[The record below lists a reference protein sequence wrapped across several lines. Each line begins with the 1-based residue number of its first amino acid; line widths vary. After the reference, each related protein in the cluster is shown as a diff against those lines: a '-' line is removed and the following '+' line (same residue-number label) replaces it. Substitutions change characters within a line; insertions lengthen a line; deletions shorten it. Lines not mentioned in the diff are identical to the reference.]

1 MKFKSKSQNR
11 RINRLLF
18 ALSLVAIFSALS
30 GCETLDNYKKRRE
43 KIDLEK
49 ANASEELFKLP
60 PEYNADKS
68 YMKQSLTDEKNVKDD
83 LIQPLDHLDPIVKNK
98 VQKLNSDLNHRVI
111 KDNNISTVS
120 KAKNPFYMSL
130 ITKGDPL
137 KKIAIR
143 FNAATIA
150 DIIPVFAKELNFS
163 YIIDPAV
170 QGAVT
175 MSLDDELK
183 ESELWQMFEQI
194 LSSAGAYCTLED
206 NIVHIKPVT
215 SMPSERLMMNGA
227 GQHAN
232 VETQIFPIKNASS
245 RDILE
250 QILPFMTK
258 GASAI
263 ELARQNAIV
272 IVETP
277 KNMAKI
283 RELINILDRK
293 NKAGWSQVVIQCYN
307 MNASQIRNELFE
319 IMPVLG
325 FPVNIGELTNDPG
338 AIHLISVDRLQVVVA
353 SAANKEAL
361 TELKRWVTLL
371 DRADVGEQERVYIYN
386 VVNNSAQDLA
396 SVLGVVFD
404 AQGNML
410 EINKDSQNKSTKNL
424 PTAKGKNSKAK
435 TLENGTKNAPE
446 ANGANIF
453 EQEVK
458 VFADAVHNRLV
469 VRTTP
474 RTYAM
479 VKAILQRLDTV
490 PSQVL
495 LQVLVLEV
503 VLDKNTELG
512 LELGGK
518 AGGSVWN
525 INWDNLNPTP
535 TNPQTNGGTFQYDG
549 DDFMANLRAVAGK
562 NNLRVISSPQLVVKN
577 NNTAK
582 IKVGQQVPLIQ
593 STLSQINNPDSFNRT
608 YNYEDT
614 GIIFEVTP
622 EINKGDLIS
631 LEMSQTVSTA
641 KKNTL
646 TADSQAL
653 LIQERVIE
661 TSLSLRDGRT
671 LIVGGLIQENNE
683 ETLSSLPWIADVP
696 FLNWI
701 FGYNSATNSRTE
713 MLVLITAKIVKED
726 SKLEDLVKKYQ
737 DSVELIRNFE
747 KNNKLRAKKIRQRQ
761 IEDRERKV
769 WWE

>member
-1 MKFKSKSQNR
+1 MNFKSKSQNR
-11 RINRLLF
+11 RINKLLF
-18 ALSLVAIFSALS
+18 ACSLVAVFGALS
-30 GCETLDNYKKRRE
+30 GCETLEKYKKHRE
-43 KIDLEK
+43 EVELEK
-49 ANASEELFKLP
+49 ANASSELFKLP
-60 PEYNADKS
+60 PEYNANKS
-68 YMKQSLTDEKNVKDD
+68 YMKQSMTDDKDVSND
-83 LIQPLDHLDPIVKNK
+83 LIRPLNHLDPKVKNK
-98 VQKLNSDLNHRVI
+98 VQKINDELNGKILRDKNI
-111 KDNNISTVS
+111 KTVS
-120 KAKNPFYMSL
+120 AAKKPFYMSL
-130 ITKGDPL
+130 IAKGDPL

-150 DIIPVFAKELNFS
+150 DIIPVFAKELDFS

-206 NIVHIKPVT
+206 NIVHIKPIT
-215 SMPSERLMMNGA
+215 NMPAERLMMSGA
-227 GQHAN
+227 EKHAN
-232 VETQIFPIKNASS
+232 VETEIFPIKNASS

-263 ELARQNAIV
+263 ELTRQNAIV

-283 RELINILDRK
+283 RELIRILDRK

-353 SAANKEAL
+353 SAANQEAL
-361 TELKRWVTLL
+361 SELKRWISLL

-424 PTAKGKNSKAK
+424 PTSKGKSSKAK
-435 TLENGTKNAPE
+435 TLENGTKNIPE
-446 ANGANIF
+446 AHGANIF
-453 EQEVK
+453 DQEVK

-469 VRTTP
+469 IRTTP

-518 AGGSVWN
+518 AGGSVWS
-525 INWDNLNPTP
+525 INWDNLD
-535 TNPQTNGGTFQYDG
+535 PQDTNGGTLNYSG
-549 DDFMANLRAVAGK
+549 DDFMANLRAVVGK
-562 NNLRVISSPQLVVKN
+562 NNLKGISSPQLVVKN

-631 LEMSQTVSTA
+631 LQMSQTVSTA

-683 ETLSSLPWIADVP
+683 EILTSLPWIAEVP

-701 FGYNSATNSRTE
+701 FGYNSSTNSRTE

-726 SKLEDLVKKYQ
+726 SKLEDLVKRYQ

-747 KNNKLRAKKIRQRQ
+747 KNNKQRAKKIRQRQ

>member
-1 MKFKSKSQNR
+1 MNLKSSKVNK
-11 RINRLLF
+11 LLF
-18 ALSLVAIFSALS
+18 ALSVVAIVSALS
-30 GCETLDNYKKRRE
+30 GCETFDEYDKRQEDIKK
-43 KIDLEK
+43 EK
-49 ANASEELFKLP
+49 ANVSEEPFKLP
-60 PEYNADKS
+60 KEYNPNKS
-68 YMKQSLTDEKNVKDD
+68 YVKQSLTNDTDVSDD
-83 LIQPLDHLDPIVKNK
+83 LIKPLNHLDPK
-98 VQKLNSDLNHRVI
+98 I
-111 KDNNISTVS
+111 KDKVASLNTILNGKIVRDKTFKTVS
-120 KAKNPFYMSL
+120 AANQPFYMSL
-130 ITKGDPL
+130 IAKGDPL

-170 QGAVT
+170 KGAVT

-206 NIVHIKPVT
+206 NIVHIKPIT
-215 SMPSERLMMNGA
+215 SMPSERLMLNGSDN
-227 GQHAN
+227 HAN
-232 VETQIFPIKNASS
+232 VETQIFPIRNASS

-263 ELARQNAIV
+263 ELARQNAVV

-277 KNMAKI
+277 KNMDKI

-293 NKAGWSQVVIQCYN
+293 NKSGWSRVIIQCYN
-307 MNASQIRNELFE
+307 MNASQIRNELSE
-319 IMPVLG
+319 VMPVLG
-325 FPVNIGELTNDPG
+325 FPINIGELTNDPG

-353 SAANKEAL
+353 SAANDEAL
-361 TELKRWVTLL
+361 TELKRWTTLL

-386 VVNNSAQDLA
+386 VVNNSAKDLA

-424 PTAKGKNSKAK
+424 PTSKDRSTNK
-435 TLENGTKNAPE
+435 KMLENGTKNIPE
-446 ANGANIF
+446 AQGANVF
-453 EQEVK
+453 AQPVK

-469 VRTTP
+469 IRTTP

-479 VKAILQRLDTV
+479 VKAVLQRLDTV

-512 LELGGK
+512 LEVGGK

-525 INWDNLNPTP
+525 INWDNLNPSP
-535 TNPQTNGGTFQYDG
+535 TNPQTNGGTLNYSG

-631 LEMSQTVSTA
+631 LEMTQTVSTA
-641 KKNTL
+641 KRNTL

-683 ETLSSLPWIADVP
+683 ETLSSLPWVADVP

-701 FGYNSATNSRTE
+701 FGYNSVTNTRTE

-726 SKLEDLVKKYQ
+726 SKLEDLVKRYQ
-737 DSVELIRNFE
+737 DSVELIRNFD
-747 KNNKLRAKKIRQRQ
+747 KNNRERAKKIRQRQ

>member
-1 MKFKSKSQNR
+1 MNFKSKWQNYKAN
-11 RINRLLF
+11 RIFF
-18 ALSLVAIFSALS
+18 ALSLVSLLSGIS
-30 GCETLDNYKKRRE
+30 GCETLDEYKERQERIKIE
-43 KIDLEK
+43 KE
-49 ANASEELFKLP
+49 NASSELFRLP
-60 PEYNADKS
+60 AEYNADKS
-68 YMKQSLTDEKNVKDD
+68 YVEESLTNDKNVHDD
-83 LIQPLDHLDPIVKNK
+83 LIEPLNHLDPKVREKVASLNK
-98 VQKLNSDLNHRVI
+98 DLNVKVVRD
-111 KDNNISTVS
+111 KALEKVS
-120 KAKNPFYMSL
+120 KAKTPFYMSL
-130 ITKGDPL
+130 ISKGDPL
-137 KKIAIR
+137 KKISIR

-150 DIIPVFAKELNFS
+150 DIIPVFSRELNFS
-163 YIIDPAV
+163 YIIDPAI

-194 LSSAGAYCTLED
+194 LTSAGAYCTLED
-206 NIVHIKPVT
+206 NIVHIKPIT
-215 SMPSERLMMNGA
+215 SMPGERLMLTGSEE
-227 GQHAN
+227 HAN
-232 VETQIFPIKNASS
+232 VETQIFPIKNASAK
-245 RDILE
+245 DVLV

-263 ELARQNAIV
+263 ELMRQNAVV

-277 KNMAKI
+277 KNMNKI

-293 NKAGWSQVVIQCYN
+293 NKAGWSQSVIQCYN
-307 MNASQIRNELFE
+307 MNASQIRNELSE

-325 FPVNIGELTNDPG
+325 FPINIGELTNDPG
-338 AIHLISVDRLQVVVA
+338 AIHLISVDRLQVIVA
-353 SAANKEAL
+353 SAANDEAL
-361 TELKRWVTLL
+361 NELKRWTSLL

-396 SVLGVVFD
+396 SVLSVVFEAD
-404 AQGNML
+404 GNML

-424 PTAKGKNSKAK
+424 PTAKGKNNNNRS
-435 TLENGTKNAPE
+435 LENGTKNIPE
-446 ANGANIF
+446 AQGANIF
-453 EQEVK
+453 EQQVK

-469 VRTTP
+469 IRTTP

-495 LQVLVLEV
+495 LKVIVLEV
-503 VLDKNTELG
+503 TLDKNTELG
-512 LELGGK
+512 LEFGGK

-525 INWDNLNPTP
+525 INWDNLQPNNE
-535 TNPQTNGGTFQYDG
+535 NPQSGGTLNYDS
-549 DDFMANLRAVAGK
+549 DSFMAYLRAVAGK

-577 NNTAK
+577 NSTAK

-593 STLSQINNPDSFNRT
+593 STLSEINNPNSYNRT

-631 LEMSQTVSTA
+631 LEMSQTVSSA

-646 TADSQAL
+646 TIDSQAL

-661 TSLSLRDGRT
+661 TSLSLRNNRT
-671 LIVGGLIQENNE
+671 LIVGGLIQENIE
-683 ETLSSLPWIADVP
+683 ENLSSLPWIADVP

-701 FGYNSATNSRTE
+701 FGDNQRTESRTE

-726 SKLEDLVKKYQ
+726 SKLEDLVKRYQ
-737 DSVELIRNFE
+737 DSAELILNFE
-747 KNNKLRAKKIRQRQ
+747 SSNRERAKKIRQRQ